1 MTADNDIVER
11 LREGARDASGRD
23 MADHAS
29 TWGSLTCA
37 DLREA
42 AAEIVRLRGE
52 VGSQDDEYLAAMDKL
67 HFYLAGNSDHPLY
80 REFLRFVNTARVAP
94 AEAKGEAVAWR
105 NPTPYGVGYSFA
117 SEEVMHDLVG
127 YVAESFDAP
136 PPTAPAGMDSASLN
150 RIIPP
155 PAKHPKPDE
164 NGNDTGPCCAHA
176 YADGWNACR
185 DAMLAASAKPQGGEV
200 EGG

>member
-52 VGSQDDEYLAAMDKL
+52 VAAMEACAVKYLGWLGVKDVAAGLRKDMADPDMLGQAIAPAKAKGDAL
-67 HFYLAGNSDHPLY
+67 HPAQKALRKIRARANEPGTRASHGEQFANGLRCAGNIL
-80 REFLRFVNTARVAP
+80 EEALNKAP
-94 AEAKGEAVAWR
+94 QPAVR
-105 NPTPYGVGYSFA
+105 G
-117 SEEVMHDLVG
+117 
-127 YVAESFDAP
+127 DA
-136 PPTAPAGMDSASLN
+136 
-150 RIIPP
+150 
-155 PAKHPKPDE
+155 
-164 NGNDTGPCCAHA
+164 
-176 YADGWNACR
+176 
-185 DAMLAASAKPQGGEV
+185 Q
-200 EGG
+200 